1 MYCVI
6 RLEEMNYPINFDVDD
21 ETVLEYAESMIRDE
35 VSDIKPKK
43 RKNKKE
49 QERILFEK
57 KRIIYKIEYN
67 QSTFKRLETLQYQ
80 KNSNDKLEKSKE
92 NS

>member
-21 ETVLEYAESMIRDE
+21 ETVLEYTESMIRDE

-49 QERILFEK
+49 
-57 KRIIYKIEYN
+57 
-67 QSTFKRLETLQYQ
+67 
-80 KNSNDKLEKSKE
+80 
-92 NS
+92 